1 MVYSIQQSRGCRIL
15 RVREFLQEVITM
27 KTKTGVK
34 AGNSSYFVEWIPN
47 N

>member
-1 MVYSIQQSRGCRIL
+1 MVYAIQQSTRCRIL
-15 RVREFLQEVITM
+15 RAREFFQEAITM